1 MYALPYECCLRVIT
15 ITNFGIL
22 LHQRCPFPSS
32 LPLAAQNGN
41 GVAEWLHA
49 TKQFWLVCLLFTVAC
64 LSVSAIMGPQNGGN
78 VLAYDPH
85 DTPLFVC
92 LPLLAHLGAC
102 QYLLWCQDFFVVFS
116 QIQAPPEYKPP
127 IFEKN
132 SLVGACIRECRVSN
146 DPPEQRSSLPEPLV
160 KHLRRSFAS
169 YLM

>member
-1 MYALPYECCLRVIT
+1 MAACHKAVLVGLPFVH
-15 ITNFGIL
+15 G
-22 LHQRCPFPSS
+22 
-32 LPLAAQNGN
+32 
-41 GVAEWLHA
+41 GV
-49 TKQFWLVCLLFTVAC
+49 FVCISNHGT
-64 LSVSAIMGPQNGGN
+64 PNGGN